1 MKPAAEP
8 PRTPE
13 PVDSARTHHPGWA
26 EAPVQVS
33 RWSRTAS
40 VFVAVAF
47 VVVLIL
53 VAVPFAWGGPA
64 EQPLITLLTFVA
76 MASLW
81 NLLAGF
87 SGLTSFGQHA
97 YLGVGAY
104 ALYLVAA
111 HGVNPFAGIVCAAVI
126 AALVSLPVSVL
137 VLRLSGGYFAVATL
151 VIAAVFQIVATLS
164 PSVGG
169 TTGVSVP
176 GLAGL
181 GSVLREALIYW
192 ATLAVAVA
200 SVAGVYLLVRRTF
213 GLDAR
218 AAGSDPVA
226 AASTGVRVRRI
237 RRLAYLAAAAGA
249 GAVGGLIALQTL
261 YVEPT
266 SVFNIQYSVY
276 MLFMVLIGGIG
287 TIEGPVLGALVLFG
301 LQESLSAYGAW
312 YLVIVGALAVAA
324 TLLASRGLWGAA
336 SDRFGWSLLPVGYR
350 VREPRPLASIG
361 GSSLGEQPSVAI
373 CAAHAA
379 CLAGGSMRGVR
390 TIRRRRLAVHRESAA
405 PAVGSGG
412 CLRLR
417 GRRPRGDGVE
427 IPGCDRCRARR
438 HCLRRGSCPAC
449 LDGVA
454 WAGAARGHRG
464 GAVGQVADQARHP
477 VREPAGAGYHHRPQ

>member
-1 MKPAAEP
+1 MRAA
-8 PRTPE
+8 TGQ
-13 PVDSARTHHPGWA
+13 VAWA
-26 EAPVQVS
+26 EAPVAVS

-40 VFVAVAF
+40 WFAVLAA
-47 VVVLIL
+47 VVVLVL
-53 VAVPFAWGGPA
+53 VAVPYVWGGPA

-111 HGVNPFAGIVCAAVI
+111 HGVNPLAGIVCAGV
-126 AALVSLPVSVL
+126 AACVVSLPVSVL

-151 VIAAVFQIVATLS
+151 VIAAVFQIAVTLS

-176 GLAGL
+176 GLAVYGP
-181 GSVLREALIYW
+181 VLREALIYW
-192 ATLAVAVA
+192 ATLAVAVVC
-200 SVAGVYLLVRRTF
+200 VAGVYLLVRRVF

-226 AASTGVRVRRI
+226 AASAGVRVRRI
-237 RRLAYLAAAAGA
+237 RRLAYLMAAGGA
-249 GAVGGLIALQTL
+249 GAVGAVIALQTL

-287 TIEGPVLGALVLFG
+287 TIEGPVLGALVLFA

-312 YLVIVGALAVAA
+312 YLVVVGAAAVIA
-324 TLLASRGLWGAA
+324 TLVFSRGLWGLA
-336 SDRFGWSLLPVGYR
+336 SDRFGWSLLPVGYQ
-350 VREPRPLASIG
+350 VSKVRPLASK
-361 GSSLGEQPSVAI
+361 LWK
-373 CAAHAA
+373 
-379 CLAGGSMRGVR
+379 LAGGAACRGSPCCACRVPGWSR
-390 TIRRRRLAVHRESAA
+390 GSWCARCSRGEFRCSAA
-405 PAVGSGG
+405 IRCTGCGGSPRPAPM
-412 CLRLR
+412 
-417 GRRPRGDGVE
+417 RP
-427 IPGCDRCRARR
+427 PPWW
-438 HCLRRGSCPAC
+438 LWRGSPGPESMSG
-449 LDGVA
+449 LPRLS
-454 WAGAARGHRG
+454 AGRFSSRWSGWHG
-464 GAVGQVADQARHP
+464 T
-477 VREPAGAGYHHRPQ
+477 VRVSPRSPWWLAPPRR